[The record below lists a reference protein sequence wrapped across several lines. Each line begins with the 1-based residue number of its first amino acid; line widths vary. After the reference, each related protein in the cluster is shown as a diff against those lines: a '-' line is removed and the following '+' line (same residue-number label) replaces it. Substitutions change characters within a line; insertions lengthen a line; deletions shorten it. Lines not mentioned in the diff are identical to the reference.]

1 MKMEKDCNLSP
12 KEPLLSGEEAF
23 YYSDRYGYIPDFIS
37 EEEASF
43 FEVDA
48 LENSFFDGSISAE
61 DGTEDH
67 LLTPEE
73 VLKKY
78 WGFDE
83 FRPKQRD
90 IIDSVLSGKD
100 TLGLLPTGGGKS
112 ISFQVPGLLLKGITL
127 VITPL
132 IALMKDQVA
141 HLRKRNIKAV
151 ALHSGLYGYEMQ
163 RLLDNAV
170 HGAYKFLY
178 LSPERLSSS
187 SFVAAISH
195 LKVSLIV
202 VDECHCISQWGYD
215 FRPSYLRISELR
227 KYYPEVP
234 VLALTATATPEVTQD
249 VMKLLGFSLP
259 NVISRSFL
267 RPNLAY
273 VVRRTE
279 DKPGMMLQILR
290 SVPGSAI
297 IYCRNRER
305 TQQLTQVLREA
316 GITADFFH
324 AGLTH
329 AERDEHQK
337 RWMEGSVR
345 VMVATNAFG
354 MGIDKPNVRVV
365 IHWLMPSSLEEYFQ
379 EAGRAGRD
387 EQKAYAVVLVSR
399 YDKAI
404 IARRLQDEF
413 PQKNFIRSLYDL
425 VTSKLGIGLGDGL
438 DRSFTFNVEHFVQEF
453 RLPPIQTMSAVRLLD
468 MMGVWEY
475 QESEE
480 QRSRVTF
487 LVTRDELYNNSLVT
501 PAVDNLVRLLLR
513 TYPGLFSDYVFIDE
527 KLLSR
532 ELSMTL
538 QDVYLSLSSLSHRGV
553 IHYIPKT
560 SEPRLVFRS
569 RREEGRHLPI
579 PYSIYEERKQR
590 LSERLECT
598 IAYISSEERCRSALL
613 LDYFGETLVEGCG
626 CCDVCLQKKK
636 NRKPSEEPFVYLL
649 GFLKEQLKEPGQ
661 SITVERILQV
671 TKMKREELGPL
682 LSRIVETHPH
692 FFFDGFS
699 ISYR

>member
-1 MKMEKDCNLSP
+1 MIMEKDCNLSP
-12 KEPLLSGEEAF
+12 KNPLFSEEEASH
-23 YYSDRYGYIPDFIS
+23 YSDRYGYIPDFIS
-37 EEEASF
+37 GEEDFFVPIEAYEGELYSK
-43 FEVDA
+43 VDK
-48 LENSFFDGSISAE
+48 EIE
-61 DGTEDH
+61 ETDH
-67 LLTPEE
+67 LSTPEE
-73 VLKKY
+73 ILKKY
-78 WGFDE
+78 WGFKA

-90 IIDSVLSGKD
+90 IIDSILSGRD

-112 ISFQVPGLLLKGITL
+112 ISFQVPGLLLQGVTL

-141 HLRKRNIKAV
+141 HLKKRNIKAV
-151 ALHSGLYGYEMQ
+151 ALHSGLHGYEMQ

-178 LSPERLSSS
+178 LSPERLGSP
-187 SFVAAISH
+187 SFLAALSH
-195 LKVSLIV
+195 LKISLIV

-234 VLALTATATPEVTQD
+234 ILALTATATPEVTQD
-249 VMKLLGFSLP
+249 VMKLLGFPTP

-279 DKPGMMLQILR
+279 DKLGMMLQILR
-290 SVPGSAI
+290 SVRGSAI
-297 IYCRNRER
+297 VYCRNRER
-305 TQQLTQVLREA
+305 TKTLTQALREA

-354 MGIDKPNVRVV
+354 MGIDKPDVRVV

-399 YDKAI
+399 YDKAV

-413 PQKNFIRSLYDL
+413 PQKNFVRSLYDL
-425 VTSKLGIGLGDGL
+425 ITSKLSIGLGDGL
-438 DRSFTFNVEHFVQEF
+438 DKSFTFNVEHFIQEF
-453 RLPPIQTMSAVRLLD
+453 HLPPIPTMSSIRLLD

-480 QRSRVTF
+480 QRSRLTF
-487 LVTRDELYNNSLVT
+487 LVSREELYSNSLIS
-501 PAVDNLVRLLLR
+501 PASDHLIRLLLR
-513 TYPGLFSDYVFIDE
+513 TYPGLFTDYVFIDE
-527 KLLSR
+527 NVLAR
-532 ELSMTL
+532 ELSLTL
-538 QDVYLSLSSLSHRGV
+538 QDVYLSLTSLSHRGV
-553 IHYIPKT
+553 IHYIPKS
-560 SEPRLVFRS
+560 SEPRLIFRS
-569 RREEGRHLPI
+569 RREEGKHIPI

-590 LSERLECT
+590 LAERLERT
-598 IAYISSEERCRSALL
+598 IAYISEDNRCRSAILL
-613 LDYFGETLVEGCG
+613 EYFGELLTKGCG
-626 CCDVCLQKKK
+626 CCDVCLQQKK
-636 NRKPSEEPFVYLL
+636 RGKPSVDLLPPLVHYLEKKLQKEGDTLSLEIIQHETGIKKELL
-649 GFLKEQLKEPGQ
+649 G
-661 SITVERILQV
+661 T
-671 TKMKREELGPL
+671 L
-682 LSRIVETHPH
+682 LSRVVESHRH
-692 FFFDGFS
+692 LYFDGSS
-699 ISYR
+699 ISYQR